1 MTDLTA
7 TAANVRVEVDA
18 ALAERTRPALE
29 ALLGAGFPA
38 ALMAKDPA
46 LWGPATEAEAAGRLG
61 WVDAA
66 LPDPDLPGAVRALRE
81 RVASVDRLVL
91 VGIGGSSLAAEVVAD
106 ALGRKLTVL
115 DTTDCDQV
123 AAVLRGPLERTLVVV
138 ASKSGETVE
147 TRHVY
152 EVLWRAIAQAYGP
165 AAAADRFVAVTDPG
179 SVLARSAAERGFPA
193 FVCDPTVGGRFSALT
208 AFGLVPA
215 ALLGADVTELGHDA
229 ARLADALGRPEENPG
244 LLLGAALGAA
254 ALAGRD
260 KLYLRSAPGFAP
272 LFGAWAEQLVA
283 ESTGKDGRGILPVV
297 DAALPEP
304 AGADSVTALVAG
316 PAAGAAHD
324 AGIRA
329 YGPLGAQFLLW
340 EYATAV
346 AGRIVGI
353 NPFDQPNVQEAKDK
367 TQAIL
372 AGRDGGAAPLER
384 DVRTFTE
391 GAVEV
396 GLDAL
401 SDRTLHGARTLR
413 EVLQGLTALPG
424 PDGYLAVTAYLDR
437 YADGEV
443 AGLRDLLARVT
454 GRPVT
459 FGWGPRYLHSSGQY
473 HKGGPQNGVFL
484 MITGEVE
491 DDIPVPG
498 DALTLAAIQRAQARG
513 DLEILRGRGRPV
525 VRVHLKERREGIRR
539 LLHALTAPVAEHAT
553 GPGTVPATAPGI
565 EEAP

>member
-1 MTDLTA
+1 MTDMTA
-7 TAANVRVEVDA
+7 TAAAVRVEIDA
-18 ALAERTRPALE
+18 GLAERTRPVLE
-29 ALLGAGFPA
+29 ALIRADVPT
-38 ALMAKDPA
+38 ALMAKDPGV
-46 LWGPATEAEAAGRLG
+46 WGPSARPEAAGRLG

-66 LPDPDLPGAVRALRE
+66 IPDPDLPGAVRALRE
-81 RVASVDRLVL
+81 RVTGLDRLVL

-106 ALGRKLTVL
+106 AFGHELTVL

-123 AAVLRGPLERTLVVV
+123 AAVLRGPLDRTLIVV

-147 TRHVY
+147 TRTVY
-152 EVLWRAIAQAYGP
+152 EVLWGAMSRAHG
-165 AAAADRFVAVTDPG
+165 AAAAAGHFVAVTDPG
-179 SVLARSAAERGFPA
+179 SVLGRSAAERGFPA
-193 FVCDPTVGGRFSALT
+193 FVADPTVGGRFSALT

-215 ALLGADVTELGHDA
+215 GLLGADVAALGQDTA
-229 ARLADALGRPEENPG
+229 QLARPLGRPGENPG

-254 ALAGRD
+254 ALDGRD
-260 KLYLRSAPGFAP
+260 KLYLRPAQGFAP

-297 DAALPEP
+297 DAALPERP
-304 AGADSVTALVAG
+304 GSDTVTGLVAG
-316 PAAGAAHD
+316 SPASPAPD
-324 AGIRA
+324 ADIRT
-329 YGPLGAQFLLW
+329 YGSLGSQFLLW

-346 AGRIVGI
+346 AGRVLGI

-372 AGRDGGAAPLER
+372 AGRGSGAGLSGP

-396 GLDAL
+396 GIDEL
-401 SDRTLHGARTLR
+401 SDRTLSGAGTLR
-413 EVLQGLTALPG
+413 DIMNGLATLLG
-424 PDGYLAVTAYLDR
+424 PDGYLAVTAYLNR
-437 YADGEV
+437 YEDAEV
-443 AGLRDLLARVT
+443 AALRELLARRT
-454 GRPVT
+454 GRAVT

-473 HKGGPQNGVFL
+473 HKGGPQHGVFL

-498 DALTLAAIQRAQARG
+498 SAHTLATIQRAQARG

-525 VRVHLKERREGIRR
+525 VRIHLKERREGIRR
-539 LLHALTAPVAEHAT
+539 LLQALTASGTERAEASR
-553 GPGTVPATAPGI
+553 
-565 EEAP
+565 